1 VRLLPSP
8 YFFSPLLCSGK
19 ITKSLIDSFGFGFG
33 FGFGCNAGAGLIFP
47 VGGGCSLFWF
57 LLMN

>member
-19 ITKSLIDSFGFGFG
+19 ITKSLIDSFGFG
-33 FGFGCNAGAGLIFP
+33 CNAGAGLIFP